1 MWAFFFFRQCCRN
14 AESLELRQWTRA
26 GKRPFYYYYKQK
38 RGWNTK
44 VFRHI
49 LKCNRNSTVISQFYN
64 CKSNPY
70 EINGWF
76 NPGYFT
82 KVEDTALNRTIL
94 MFVKIF
100 TKMEI
105 LVSQKLLPPPHSTQT
120 TIFSTK
126 KERKSCQFLYFFTPR
141 AAADF
146 LLPDYSDGSR
156 IWPNVPIFINLYWLM
171 KLIYVNWLIRQ
182 TSSNTLCIKTKVE
195 NFRRGPGF
203 LRSRIG
209 TAMNI
214 VSSDMRDVR
223 DTDCCLPEQKR
234 IPSIQENLFCE
245 LLKTVCYHHHYPGWL
260 SNMFLG
266 ISFSKFY
273 DPLLFPQ
280 LCSARMTLGTT

>member
-76 NPGYFT
+76 NPGYFK
-82 KVEDTALNRTIL
+82 KVEDTSLNRTIL

-126 KERKSCQFLYFFTPR
+126 KREKKLPVFIFFYSSSSRWLLVTRLQWWKQNLAKCTHIYQFILI
-141 AAADF
+141 DE
-146 LLPDYSDGSR
+146 
-156 IWPNVPIFINLYWLM
+156 INLC
-171 KLIYVNWLIRQ
+171 KLVD
-182 TSSNTLCIKTKVE
+182 KA
-195 NFRRGPGF
+195 NF
-203 LRSRIG
+203 
-209 TAMNI
+209 
-214 VSSDMRDVR
+214 
-223 DTDCCLPEQKR
+223 K
-234 IPSIQENLFCE
+234 
-245 LLKTVCYHHHYPGWL
+245 
-260 SNMFLG
+260 
-266 ISFSKFY
+266 
-273 DPLLFPQ
+273 
-280 LCSARMTLGTT
+280 

>member
-126 KERKSCQFLYFFTPR
+126 KREK
-141 AAADF
+141 AASFYIF
-146 LLPDYSDGSR
+146 LLLEQPLTSCYQITVMEAEFGQMYPYLS
-156 IWPNVPIFINLYWLM
+156 
-171 KLIYVNWLIRQ
+171 IYIDWWN
-182 TSSNTLCIKTKVE
+182 
-195 NFRRGPGF
+195 
-203 LRSRIG
+203 
-209 TAMNI
+209 
-214 VSSDMRDVR
+214 
-223 DTDCCLPEQKR
+223 
-234 IPSIQENLFCE
+234 
-245 LLKTVCYHHHYPGWL
+245 
-260 SNMFLG
+260 
-266 ISFSKFY
+266 
-273 DPLLFPQ
+273 
-280 LCSARMTLGTT
+280 